1 MKTLIKRNV
10 SRIKDP
16 GSAITHFIAMLA
28 AICATTPLLLKAA
41 RETDNTHFI
50 SLLIFILSMIGLYAA
65 STIYH
70 TLDISPKVYRLLRK
84 LVDEDKRSLIM
95 ITHSLGVAR
104 ELVDRIYVMYAGNI
118 VECATATELFA
129 RQLHP
134 YTEGLFACAP
144 RLTGGGISTGIYGYI
159 PDYIHPPKG
168 CRFCNRCQYCKPQCE
183 AQKPPM
189 VEVSPGHT
197 VSCFKYA

>member
-70 TLDISPKVYRLLRK
+70 TLDISPKVNRLLRK
-84 LVDEDKRSLIM
+84 LDLETDGEYQRS
-95 ITHSLGVAR
+95 
-104 ELVDRIYVMYAGNI
+104 GNH
-118 VECATATELFA
+118 L
-129 RQLHP
+129 
-134 YTEGLFACAP
+134 P
-144 RLTGGGISTGIYGYI
+144 RLFQRPGK
-159 PDYIHPPKG
+159 PKH
-168 CRFCNRCQYCKPQCE
+168 RKLYL
-183 AQKPPM
+183 
-189 VEVSPGHT
+189 
-197 VSCFKYA
+197 